1 MAKKVQRSVD
11 NRVKPMSP
19 TAGLKKSTY
28 SSKGKKTR
36 TYGKGGKCK

>member
-1 MAKKVQRSVD
+1 MATKKQRPVD
-11 NRVKPMSP
+11 KRVKPMSP

-28 SSKGKKTR
+28 NSKGKKTR